1 MSGWPGDLAIMVGA
15 FAAATLVAEVA
26 GAENL
31 GTSLSFGQL
40 AFALAAVF
48 VLLRR

>member
-1 MSGWPGDLAIMVGA
+1 MLGALAV
-15 FAAATLVAEVA
+15 ATVVAELA
-26 GAENL
+26 GAPNL
-31 GTSLSFGQL
+31 GTALSFGQL